1 MVLDNQK
8 VSRKAGMFEKR
19 VHEIDFM
26 RGVLI
31 LIVVMDHILNN
42 IMLHAASW
50 ASWVPENPA
59 FQDLFEGMVWYW
71 DGEPRAVIRYIAL
84 FLFCFVSGV
93 SSQFSRNNWKRAG
106 ELLVV
111 WAVLLVGGR
120 LLEAYHTLPGTN
132 TRIDFNIIGV
142 LAFSTL
148 FYCFIQNQSW
158 KGMLASCLL
167 WFLASCYLVPF
178 LGAINT
184 STKADVYL
192 PASENMNIYIP
203 VLWNGKRYFTGD
215 WMPLF
220 PYITFFFM
228 GAVFSYFFYREK
240 KSYFKRHEWE
250 RPFCFVGRNTIW
262 IYLGH
267 QVVFIPLFMLID
279 VIIKACYGI

>member
-8 VSRKAGMFEKR
+8 VSRKAGAFEKR

-31 LIVVMDHILNN
+31 LIVVLDHILNN
-42 IMLHAASW
+42 IMLHAANW
-50 ASWVPENPA
+50 AFWVPENQA
-59 FQDLFEGMVWYW
+59 FQDLFDGMVWYW

-84 FLFCFVSGV
+84 FLFCFVSGI

-120 LLEAYHTLPGTN
+120 LLEAYHWLPGTN

-158 KGMLASCLL
+158 KGMLASCLI
-167 WFLASCYLVPF
+167 WFLVSCYLVPF

-184 STKADVYL
+184 SGTPGVYL
-192 PASENMNIYIP
+192 AAADNNNIYLP
-203 VLWNGKRYFTGD
+203 VLWNGRRSFTAD

-267 QVVFIPLFMLID
+267 QVVFIPFFMLID

>member
-8 VSRKAGMFEKR
+8 VSRKVGAFEKR

-26 RGVLI
+26 RGILI

-42 IMLHAASW
+42 IMLHAYSW
-50 ASWVPENPA
+50 ASWVPQNPA
-59 FQDLFEGMVWYW
+59 FQDLFDGMVWYW
-71 DGEPRAVIRYIAL
+71 DGEPRAVIRYLAL

-120 LLEAYHTLPGTN
+120 LLEAYNWLPGTN

-158 KGMLASCLL
+158 KGMLASCLI
-167 WFLASCYLVPF
+167 WFLVSCYLVPF

-184 STKADVYL
+184 STRPNTYIA
-192 PASENMNIYIP
+192 ASENMSIYIP
-203 VLWNGKRYFTGD
+203 VLWNGRRSFTAD

>member
-8 VSRKAGMFEKR
+8 VSRKAGAFEKR

-42 IMLHAASW
+42 IMLHAANW
-50 ASWVPENPA
+50 ADWVPQNPA
-59 FQDLFEGMVWYW
+59 FQDLFDGMVWYW
-71 DGEPRAVIRYIAL
+71 DGEPRAVIRYLAL
-84 FLFCFVSGV
+84 FLFCFVSGI

-111 WAVLLVGGR
+111 WAFLLVGGR
-120 LLEAYHTLPGTN
+120 LLEAYNWLPGTN

-158 KGMLASCLL
+158 KGMLASCLI
-167 WFLASCYLVPF
+167 WFLVSCYLVPF

-184 STKADVYL
+184 STKEGVYL
-192 PASENMNIYIP
+192 PASENMNIYLP
-203 VLWNGKRYFTGD
+203 VLWNGKRYFTAD

-267 QVVFIPLFMLID
+267 QVVFIPFFMLID

>member
-1 MVLDNQK
+1 MKRMSEAAVISNDK
-8 VSRKAGMFEKR
+8 VSRKAGAFEKR
-19 VHEIDFM
+19 IHEVDLL
-26 RGVLI
+26 RGILI

-42 IMLHAASW
+42 IMLHSISW
-50 ASWVPENPA
+50 HQWVPSNPA
-59 FQDLFEGMVWYW
+59 FKNLMDGMIWYW
-71 DGEPRAVIRYIAL
+71 DGEPRALIRYICL

-93 SSQFSRNNWKRAG
+93 SSQFSRNNWKRAA

-111 WAVLLVGGR
+111 WGVLLVGGR
-120 LLEAYHTLPGTN
+120 LLEAYGWLGDTN

-158 KGMLASCLL
+158 KGMLASCLI
-167 WFLASCYLVPF
+167 WFLVSCYLVPF
-178 LGAINT
+178 LGAINNAGT
-184 STKADVYL
+184 NPNV
-192 PASENMNIYIP
+192 YIP
-203 VLWNGKRYFTGD
+203 VLWNGKRNFTGD

-228 GAVFSYFFYREK
+228 GAVFAYFFYREK
-240 KSYFKRHEWE
+240 KSYFTRHEWE

-279 VIIKACYGI
+279 VIIKANYGL